1 MLGGTGQYCCDEGRA
16 RQLQIAKKMRGQPVE
31 VHNEDSLKISQ
42 EQFEA
47 NEQKHAK
54 RLELVQWIH
63 QCQHSNLKYK
73 EDQRQQT
80 RQKDR
85 IPPAQGIIFIHQRLG
100 LCCWQIMSNQK
111 VDQYFQVGL
120 LWIWPFEEIRGA
132 GQKLKSG

>member
-1 MLGGTGQYCCDEGRA
+1 
-16 RQLQIAKKMRGQPVE
+16 MRGQPVE

-100 LCCWQIMSNQK
+100 LCC
-111 VDQYFQVGL
+111 
-120 LWIWPFEEIRGA
+120 
-132 GQKLKSG
+132 